1 MVSQE
6 VRALEAENRNLK
18 KTIERLAANFNEKE
32 KRPMACEWCKYF
44 LQHYVYVD
52 GRFTETCCGH
62 CTHGRC
68 KGRKPETKSCQYFE
82 LGSYGSGR

>member
-6 VRALEAENRNLK
+6 VRALENENRTLK
-18 KTIERLAANFNEKE
+18 ETIKKLTVDFENKE

-44 LQHYVYVD
+44 LQHYVYAD
-52 GRFTETCCGH
+52 GEFSKTCCGH

-68 KGRKPETKSCQYFE
+68 KDRKPETKSCRYFE

>member
-1 MVSQE
+1 MLSQE
-6 VRALEAENRNLK
+6 IRALENENRTLK
-18 KTIERLAANFNEKE
+18 ETIKKITVDFEERDN
-32 KRPMACEWCKYF
+32 RPMACEWCKHF

-52 GRFTETCCGH
+52 GRFSKTCYGH

-68 KGRKPETKSCQYFE
+68 KEKKPETKSCQYFE